1 MIVSIPSPANSL
13 TQAAGTLDKTLNRLS
28 TGLRINAAKDDAA
41 GLAIATRLAAQLGS
55 DNQALRNINDGLSVA
70 ETAGGALGQ
79 VSDSLQRMRE
89 LALQAANGTN
99 SAADLQAVQ
108 TEISQLGQGIDQ
120 ISAQTQ
126 FNGQKLL
133 SGGFSTQI
141 QTGPNVGDTQPLSLG
156 NVSAQGLG
164 IAGLDVTTAAG
175 ADNAL
180 QAIDQAIAGVGAQQG
195 AVGAAQASLN
205 SASAAVSG
213 TYENLAAAKS
223 RIGDTDFAGESA
235 SLAQAGVRLQAAQ
248 KALSLYNA
256 NQSTVLGLLPK
267 A

>member
-1 MIVSIPSPANSL
+1 MIGSIPSPANSL
-13 TQAAGTLDKTLNRLS
+13 TQATGALDKSLNRLS

-41 GLAIATRLAAQLGS
+41 GLAIATRMAAQLGS
-55 DNQALRNINDGLSVA
+55 ALRNISDGLSVA

-99 SAADLQAVQ
+99 SAADRQAIQ
-108 TEISQLGQGIDQ
+108 TEISQLGQGIEQ

-156 NVSAQGLG
+156 DASAQGLG

-180 QAIDQAIAGVGAQQG
+180 QAIDQAIASVGAQQG
-195 AVGAAQASLN
+195 TVGAAQASLN